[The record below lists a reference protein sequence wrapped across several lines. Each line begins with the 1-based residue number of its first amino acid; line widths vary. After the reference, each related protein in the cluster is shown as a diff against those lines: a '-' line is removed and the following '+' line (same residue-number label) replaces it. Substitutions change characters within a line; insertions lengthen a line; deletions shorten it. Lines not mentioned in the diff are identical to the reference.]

1 VFRGEVYGWDGVKAT
16 GSKVWESPPRRLT
29 LEAHFS
35 VFFDPVTFATGGV
48 RLNGGKQ
55 YVLFVSTSKDFEKL
69 VDPAFGCLGLLQ
81 HDGYAA
87 GQFVSLDNGT
97 DESQWTTVPWS
108 PLSDGPTWDIAFTAS
123 FSHS

>member
-1 VFRGEVYGWDGVKAT
+1 M
-16 GSKVWESPPRRLT
+16 T
-29 LEAHFS
+29 LDAHFS
-35 VFFDPVTFATGGV
+35 VFYETVTFATGGV
-48 RLNGGKQ
+48 RLDGAKK
-55 YVLFVSTSKDFEKL
+55 YVLFASVSKDFEKL